1 MFKFQS
7 IILTTW
13 LSGCATLAADGVP
26 GAYRPEDQ
34 AQGKR
39 SGVVAYN
46 PEGITELVNIR
57 KEDAY
62 KQIVNFCGSRRYK
75 IVGVHKV
82 PVAKSKAASGIAA
95 FGADTV
101 QEIHFVCND

>member
-1 MFKFQS
+1 MFKFQL
-7 IILTTW
+7 IIMALW

-26 GAYRPEDQ
+26 GAYSPENQ
-34 AQGKR
+34 ASGKR

-62 KQIVNFCGSRRYK
+62 KQIVNFCGSRRYQ
-75 IVGVHKV
+75 IVGEKKV
-82 PVAKSKAASGIAA
+82 PVAKSKAASGVAL
-95 FGADTV
+95 FGAESV
-101 QEIHFVCND
+101 VEINFVCND